1 MGPYLS
7 SPIRDKKTHSGE
19 SHQVRFATCEM
30 QGWRNTMEDAKL
42 VNLSLDSNTMLFG
55 VFDGHG
61 GKEVA
66 EFVSRHFCEELLRN
80 KAYQQGNLEQA
91 LKENFLRMDEM
102 LRTTEGVKE
111 VLRIAK
117 DLPDNYPVEA
127 DSSQMIAGCT
137 SVVTLV
143 RNNKI
148 YVANA
153 GDSRCVLAREGR
165 AVELSFDHKPDL
177 PEEHNRI
184 TRAGGVVEDGRV
196 MGNLNLSRSIGDLEY
211 KKNNSIP
218 QKDQMITA
226 FPDVKVEEQKG
237 NEDFMILACDG
248 VWDMLTSQECV
259 NFVAQRIRNKP
270 LQTIA
275 DEVLDRCLAP
285 DIASSGGLGCDNT
298 TIIIVEFKNNSS

>member
-19 SHQVRFATCEM
+19 NARVKYASCEM

-42 VNLSLDSNTMLFG
+42 AVLDLADNMMLFG

-66 EFVSRHFCEELLRN
+66 EFVSRHLPSELLSNRDFQSKN
-80 KAYQQGNLEQA
+80 YEQA
-91 LKENFLRMDEM
+91 LKTSFLRMDE
-102 LRTTEGVKE
+102 LIRSTEGMKE
-111 VLRIAK
+111 VIRISK
-117 DLPDNYPVEA
+117 DLPENYPVQA
-127 DSSQMIAGCT
+127 DPSLLVAGCT
-137 SVVTLV
+137 SVVALV
-143 RNNKI
+143 VDNVV

-153 GDSRCVLAREGR
+153 GDSRCIINRDGR
-165 AVELSFDHKPDL
+165 AIELSIDHKPEL
-177 PEEHNRI
+177 PQERDRI
-184 TRAGGVVEDGRV
+184 IRAGGMVEDGRV

-218 QKDQMITA
+218 AKDQMISA
-226 FPDVKVEEQKG
+226 YPDVRIENLCAK
-237 NEDFMILACDG
+237 DSFIILACDG

-259 NFVAQRIRNKP
+259 DYVAQRIKNKP
-270 LQTIA
+270 LTA
-275 DEVLDRCLAP
+275 VAEDVLDRCLAP

-298 TIIIVEFKNNSS
+298 TIVIVELKH

>member
-1 MGPYLS
+1 
-7 SPIRDKKTHSGE
+7 
-19 SHQVRFATCEM
+19 
-30 QGWRNTMEDAKL
+30 MEDAKL
-42 VNLSLDSNTMLFG
+42 VNLSLDANTMLFG

-80 KAYQQGNLEQA
+80 RSYQQNNLEQA
-91 LKENFLRMDEM
+91 LRETFLRMDEM
-102 LRTTEGVKE
+102 LRTTEGLKE
-111 VLRIAK
+111 VIRISK
-117 DLPDNYPVEA
+117 DLPNNYPVEA

-137 SVVTLV
+137 SVVALV
-143 RNNKI
+143 RNNTV

-153 GDSRCVLAREGR
+153 GDSRCVLSREGR

-177 PEEHNRI
+177 PEELNRI

-211 KKNNSIP
+211 KKNNAIP

-226 FPDVKVEEQKG
+226 YPDIKVEERKG
-237 NEDFMILACDG
+237 NEGFMVLACDG

-259 NFVAQRIRNKP
+259 NFVAQRIKNKT

-275 DEVLDRCLAP
+275 DEVLERCLAP

-298 TIIIVEFKNNSS
+298 TIVIVVFKNSNN